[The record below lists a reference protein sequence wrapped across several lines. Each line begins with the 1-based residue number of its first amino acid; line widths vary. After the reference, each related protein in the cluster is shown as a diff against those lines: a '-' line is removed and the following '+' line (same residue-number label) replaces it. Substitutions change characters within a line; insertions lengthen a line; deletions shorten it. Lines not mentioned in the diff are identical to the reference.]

1 MWARSLTLTHQTL
14 LTQLMLDELTF
25 FDRLNLANCAMQR
38 AKMHTVDAD
47 RFHGEYTTARHWT
60 KYKCYITKTVSFVE
74 SD

>member
-1 MWARSLTLTHQTL
+1 MF
-14 LTQLMLDELTF
+14 DELTF

>member
-1 MWARSLTLTHQTL
+1 
-14 LTQLMLDELTF
+14 MLDELTF

-38 AKMHTVDAD
+38 AKMHTVDVD

>member
-1 MWARSLTLTHQTL
+1 
-14 LTQLMLDELTF
+14 MLDELTF